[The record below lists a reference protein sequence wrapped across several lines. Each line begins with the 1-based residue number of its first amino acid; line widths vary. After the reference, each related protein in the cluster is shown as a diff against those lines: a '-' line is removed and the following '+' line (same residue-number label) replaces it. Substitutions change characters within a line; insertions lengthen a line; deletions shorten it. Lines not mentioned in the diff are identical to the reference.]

1 MSNDVQK
8 QIHRLRSDLPLIG
21 WEMQRLAI
29 KSLVNDGSPE
39 AMTALIEIVMQPQH
53 AALEKPI
60 LQALSRRAYS
70 GDAAACDALCRLIAQ
85 YDHPTAWEIVCTGQY
100 VPHADDLQAHFAA
113 KLSAMIID
121 RQQSSR
127 ARHAM
132 RLLNA
137 MAETGSIAA
146 RDALCALVIEW
157 QHPRALEIVMKKR
170 YAPSNPYQRAMFY
183 ALTGQW
189 AQYDAFDFEGRFLR
203 AAYKSASRS
212 LQQRIATVTR
222 QAGRADVLAAFAA
235 SEHLVQKMDDD
246 DWAAMLEQFRRQQAW
261 EELWRMAQI
270 APARWSMAILSSLSA
285 ADWRPSQVVERD
297 EFAALAQLAEIC
309 QQYATRS
316 ESWLLPC
323 VARLEGYADSVTC
336 VSLCQEGQIFTVGSH
351 GNIIRIWNLPDEVSA
366 AMSHSF
372 KPIESGHSAYRR
384 ISASKTL
391 RGHDGRV
398 TCLAACPDGS
408 ALASGDE
415 DGVAR
420 VWNFPGGLPL
430 NRLNGHAAS
439 ISALSLHHA
448 QHLMVSGSEDG
459 RICFWNWQTGQPCH
473 PVTDTGSAVSA
484 LTTDSNGN
492 YVISGHANG
501 QIRHWNATTGRLL
514 ATFSGHDGAVTCLAA
529 DHRTFM
535 SGGADHKVRFW
546 SFDRDRE
553 ICAFAGH
560 TDRITAGALSADG
573 TMIVSGSADC
583 SIRVWSVSENRLVK
597 TLRDGQAE
605 ISALALS
612 ANGRV
617 LVGGMRDSTVRIWGF
632 APVDIAQLNV
642 ENVDEEDAHLLQRRR
657 HEAEA
662 SDAERAW
669 LDFLLQLISWQ
680 RRFDIDIGMRAE
692 YLADSAF
699 DIEIEPLDGESH
711 DAKTPTN
718 WRKKRIL

>member
-1 MSNDVQK
+1 MPHDIQK
-8 QIHRLRSDLPLIG
+8 QIHRLRSEIPLIG

-39 AMTALIEIVMQPQH
+39 AMTALIEMVMQPQH

-70 GDAAACDALCRLIAQ
+70 GDAAARDALCRLIAQ
-85 YDHPTAWEIVCTGQY
+85 HDHPTAWEIVCTGQY
-100 VPHADDLQAHFAA
+100 VPHANELQAHFAA
-113 KLSAMIID
+113 KLSEMILD

-137 MAETGSIAA
+137 MAEAGSVAA
-146 RDALCALVIEW
+146 CDALCALVIDW

-189 AQYDAFDFEGRFLR
+189 AQYDTFDFEGRFLR
-203 AAYKSASRS
+203 AAYKSASRP
-212 LQQRIATVTR
+212 LQQRIAAMTR

-235 SEHLVQKMDDD
+235 SEHLAQKMDDD
-246 DWAAMLEQFRRQQAW
+246 DWAAMLEQFRRHQAW

-270 APARWSMAILSSLSA
+270 APARWSMQILSCLNA
-285 ADWRPSQVVERD
+285 VGWQPPQPVECG
-297 EFAALAQLAEIC
+297 EFATLAQLAETC
-309 QQYATRS
+309 QAYATRS

-323 VARLEGYADSVTC
+323 VARLEGYADSVT
-336 VSLCQEGQIFTVGSH
+336 SLSLQEEQIFTVGSH
-351 GNIIRIWNLPDEVSA
+351 DNIVRIWNLPDDVSA
-366 AMSHSF
+366 AMLHSPT
-372 KPIESGHSAYRR
+372 PIESGHSSYRR
-384 ISASKTL
+384 IASSKTL

-398 TCLAACPDGS
+398 TCLAACSDGS

-415 DGVAR
+415 HGVAR
-420 VWNFPGGLPL
+420 IWSFPGGLPL
-430 NRLNGHAAS
+430 SRLSAHAAP

-448 QHLMVSGSEDG
+448 HHLLVSGSEDG
-459 RICFWNWQTGQPCH
+459 GICFWNWQTGQRNH
-473 PVTDTGSAVSA
+473 AVTNTGSAVTV
-484 LTTDSNGN
+484 LTSDRAGQH
-492 YVISGHANG
+492 VISGHANG
-501 QIRHWNATTGRLL
+501 QIRLWNAATGRLL

-529 DHRTFM
+529 DHRAFM
-535 SGGADHKVRFW
+535 SGGADRTVRFW
-546 SFDRDRE
+546 LFDHERE
-553 ICAFAGH
+553 ICMFEGH
-560 TDRITAGALSADG
+560 ADRITSGALSADG
-573 TMIVSGSADC
+573 TIIVSGSADG
-583 SIRVWSVSENRLVK
+583 SIRVWSVGEHRLLK

-612 ANGRV
+612 ANGRI
-617 LVGGMRDSTVRIWGF
+617 LVGGMRDKTVRLWSF

-642 ENVDEEDAHLLQRRR
+642 ENVDEDDALLLQRRR
-657 HEAEA
+657 HEPEI

-680 RRFDIDIGMRAE
+680 RRFDIDIGMLTE

-699 DIEIEPLDGESH
+699 DIEIESLNPQ
-711 DAKTPTN
+711 
-718 WRKKRIL
+718 

>member
-1 MSNDVQK
+1 MSHDIQK
-8 QIHRLRSDLPLIG
+8 QIHRLRSGLPLVG

-39 AMTALIEIVMQPQH
+39 AMMALIEIVMQPQH

-60 LQALSRRAYS
+60 LQALSRRAYA
-70 GDAAACDALCRLIAQ
+70 GDAAARDALCRLIAQ
-85 YDHPTAWEIVCTGQY
+85 HDHPTAWEIVCTGQY

-113 KLSAMIID
+113 KLSAMISENH
-121 RQQSSR
+121 QGSR

-137 MAETGSIAA
+137 MAEAGSAAA

-203 AAYKSASRS
+203 AAYKSASRA
-212 LQQRIATVTR
+212 LQRRIATVTR

-235 SEHLVQKMDDD
+235 SEHLVQKMEHD
-246 DWAAMLEQFRRQQAW
+246 DWAAMLEQFRRHQAW
-261 EELWRMAQI
+261 DELWRMAQI
-270 APARWSMAILSSLSA
+270 APARWSMQILSCLNGAGWQPLQS
-285 ADWRPSQVVERD
+285 VERD
-297 EFAALAQLAEIC
+297 EFAALVRLAEAC
-309 QQYATRS
+309 QQHATRS

-323 VARLEGYADSVTC
+323 VARLEGYADAVTS
-336 VSLCQEGQIFTVGSH
+336 VSLHQEGRIFTVGSH

-366 AMSHSF
+366 MMSYSA
-372 KPIESGHSAYRR
+372 KPIESGHSPYRR
-384 ISASKTL
+384 IAASKTL
-391 RGHDGRV
+391 RGHNGRV

-415 DGVAR
+415 DGIVR
-420 VWNFPGGLPL
+420 LWNFPGGLPL
-430 NRLNGHAAS
+430 NRLSGHSAA

-448 QHLMVSGSEDG
+448 QSLLVSGSDDG
-459 RICFWNWQTGQPCH
+459 RICFWNWQTGQRRH
-473 PVTDTGSAVSA
+473 AVIDTGSAVSA
-484 LTTDSNGN
+484 LTTDSAGQH
-492 YVISGHANG
+492 VISGHANG
-501 QIRHWNATTGRLL
+501 QIRLWNAAAGRLL
-514 ATFSGHDGAVTCLAA
+514 ATFAGHDGAVTCLAA
-529 DHRTFM
+529 DHRAFM
-535 SGGADHKVRFW
+535 SGGADHQVRFW
-546 SFDRDRE
+546 SYDHERE
-553 ICAFAGH
+553 ICAFEGH
-560 TDRITAGALSADG
+560 TDRVTAGALSADG
-573 TMIVSGSADC
+573 TIIVSGSADG
-583 SIRVWSVSENRLVK
+583 SIRVWSVPEHRLIK

-612 ANGRV
+612 ANGRI
-617 LVGGMRDSTVRIWGF
+617 LVGGMRDNTVRLWGF

-642 ENVDEEDAHLLQRRR
+642 ENVDEEDVLLLQRRR
-657 HEAEA
+657 HEPEI
-662 SDAERAW
+662 SDAERVW

-692 YLADSAF
+692 YLADSTF
-699 DIEIEPLDGESH
+699 DIEIESLT
-711 DAKTPTN
+711 A
-718 WRKKRIL
+718 L